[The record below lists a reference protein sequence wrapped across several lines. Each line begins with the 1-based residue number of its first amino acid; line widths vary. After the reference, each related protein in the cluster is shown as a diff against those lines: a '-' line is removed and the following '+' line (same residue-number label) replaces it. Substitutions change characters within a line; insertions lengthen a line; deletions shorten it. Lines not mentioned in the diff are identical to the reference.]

1 MLFVSINL
9 GGILFAIPAKDVI
22 RVLPLIELRPVPQT
36 PEFLAGIFA
45 YQDRMV
51 PVIDLQVLTHQ
62 QPCARRFSTR
72 VILARPHFEEMEVKE
87 IGILAERVTDAFEVD
102 PDRAV
107 ESGVR
112 SRGHDF
118 LGAVVETGGR
128 TYQIVHL
135 DRILSKPMKE
145 VLQREYRAA

>member
-1 MLFVSINL
+1 MLFLSINL

-22 RVLPLIELRPVPQT
+22 RVLPLIDLRPVPKT
-36 PEFLAGIFA
+36 PEFLAGIFP
-45 YQDRMV
+45 YQERMV

-72 VILARPHFEEMEVKE
+72 VILTQPTFEEIEAKE

-102 PDRAV
+102 PGQAV

-112 SRGHDF
+112 AQGTDF
-118 LGAVVETGGR
+118 LGAVVEAGGR

-145 VLQREYRAA
+145 VLQREYRTV